1 MKKERKSLAIRLVE
15 GSSALLIIDVQDKLI
30 KGINNKEII
39 LYNIKKLIDT
49 SNILKIHNFFTE
61 QYPLKL
67 GTTVQSITKDN
78 QNEIFS
84 KLSFSCLGCNEL
96 LNTIQKR
103 KVKNLIL
110 CGIETHVCVLQTS
123 LDLIDKG
130 FNVFISLDATGTR
143 KSIDHEVAIR
153 RLELNGAIVSTTESI
168 IFELCKTADR
178 EEFKSISEIIKRP
191 VPKGS

>member
-1 MKKERKSLAIRLVE
+1 MKKERKSLAIRLDE

-78 QNEIFS
+78 QKKIFS

-96 LNTIQKR
+96 LNTIQKS

-191 VPKGS
+191 VPRVS

>member
-1 MKKERKSLAIRLVE
+1 MKKERKSLAIRIDE

-78 QNEIFS
+78 QKKIFS

-96 LNTIQKR
+96 LNTIQKS

-191 VPKGS
+191 VPRVS